1 MSVLNKDEREFVDGY
16 RSWFTSGA
24 ERGQPCDGRFIATID
39 RLVAEVAR
47 LRARNEALE
56 KVAKAAAKLDE
67 WDIGKFMTCE
77 DCGHTDQDAKE
88 IDTAYC
94 AMSAALS
101 SLNPSDPN
109 SSGGET

>member
-1 MSVLNKDEREFVDGY
+1 MGDEKLPPNWREGFDLHMAHLHHGEPHTH
-16 RSWFTSGA
+16 RDC
-24 ERGQPCDGRFIATID
+24 PMLIAV
-39 RLVAEVAR
+39 VAEVER

-77 DCGHTDQDAKE
+77 ECGHTDQNEEE

-101 SLNPSDPN
+101 ALAEPGK
-109 SSGGET
+109 GGAT

>member
-1 MSVLNKDEREFVDGY
+1 MSNDGCENC
-16 RSWFTSGA
+16 SK
-24 ERGQPCDGRFIATID
+24 
-39 RLVAEVAR
+39 LVAEVER
-47 LRARNEALE
+47 LRARSEALE
-56 KVAKAAAKLDE
+56 RVAKAAAKLDE

-94 AMSAALS
+94 AMSVALS
-101 SLNPSDPN
+101 ALNPSGPN